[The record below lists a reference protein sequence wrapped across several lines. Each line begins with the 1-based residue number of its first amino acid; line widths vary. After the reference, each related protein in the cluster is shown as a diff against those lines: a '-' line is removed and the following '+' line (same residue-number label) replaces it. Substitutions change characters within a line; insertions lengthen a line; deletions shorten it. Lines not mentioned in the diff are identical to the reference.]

1 MDNNIRTDLAIEARE
16 LYKEGNAGEVP
27 GVEVEDES
35 SLDVKVTRVKIISL
49 EGEQAMGKPMGTYIT
64 IEAEKLRNRDMDV
77 EDEVSRVMAKEL
89 VQLLKI
95 DKDAVVMVV
104 GLGNWNVT
112 PDALGPRVISKLMVT
127 RHLLEL
133 KPEYRDSGLRPVCAI
148 TPGVMGTTGIETGDI
163 IQGVIAKVKPDLVI
177 AIDALASRR
186 MNRISTSIQIADTG
200 INPGS
205 GIGNNR
211 AALNQETLGIPV
223 IGIGVPTVVDAGT
236 MANDTIDMLIETL
249 IQQSKGNTQFY
260 NMLKSMDK
268 DEKYRLITEVIS
280 PYVGKLVVTP
290 KDIDAIIDDVS
301 RIIANGINISLHEG
315 LTLEDVNRYVN

>member
-35 SLDVKVTRVKIISL
+35 SLNVKVTRVKIISQ
-49 EGEQAMGKPMGTYIT
+49 EGQQAMGKPMGTYIT
-64 IEAEKLRNRDMDV
+64 IEADKLRDRDIDV
-77 EDEVSRVMAKEL
+77 EDEVSRVLAKEL
-89 VQLLKI
+89 VSLLKV
-95 DKDAVVMVV
+95 DKDAVAFVV

-127 RHLLEL
+127 KHLLEL
-133 KPEYRDSGLRPVCAI
+133 KPEYKDSGLRPVCAI
-148 TPGVMGTTGIETGDI
+148 TPGVLGTTGMETSDI
-163 IQGVIAKVKPDLVI
+163 IEGIIEKIKPDFII

-205 GIGNNR
+205 GIGNYR
-211 AALNQETLGIPV
+211 SALSQDVLGIPV
-223 IGIGVPTVVDAGT
+223 IAIGVPTVVDAGT

-249 IQQSKGNTQFY
+249 MKQSKGDTQFY
-260 NMLKSMDK
+260 SVLKSMDR
-268 DEKYRLITEVIS
+268 DEKYNLITEVIS
-280 PYVGKLVVTP
+280 PYVGKLMVTP
-290 KDIDAIIDDVS
+290 KDIDAVIDDVS
-301 RIIANGINISLHEG
+301 RIIANGINISLHENV
-315 LTLEDVNRYVN
+315 TLEDVNRYVN

>member
-35 SLDVKVTRVKIISL
+35 SLNVKVTRVKIISQ
-49 EGEQAMGKPMGTYIT
+49 EGQQAMGKPMGTYIT
-64 IEAEKLRNRDMDV
+64 IEADKLRDRDIDV
-77 EDEVSRVMAKEL
+77 EDEVSRVLAKEL
-89 VQLLKI
+89 VSLLKV
-95 DKDAVVMVV
+95 DKDAVALVV

-127 RHLLEL
+127 KHLLEL
-133 KPEYRDSGLRPVCAI
+133 KPEYKDSGLRPVCAI
-148 TPGVMGTTGIETGDI
+148 TPGVLGTTGMETSDI
-163 IQGVIAKVKPDLVI
+163 IEGIIEKIKPDFII

-205 GIGNNR
+205 GIGNYR
-211 AALNQETLGIPV
+211 SALSQDVLGIPV
-223 IGIGVPTVVDAGT
+223 IAIGVPTVVDAGT

-249 IQQSKGNTQFY
+249 MKQSKGDTQFY
-260 NMLKSMDK
+260 SVLKSMNR
-268 DEKYRLITEVIS
+268 DEKYNLITEVIS
-280 PYVGKLVVTP
+280 PYVGKLMVTP
-290 KDIDAIIDDVS
+290 KDIDAVIDDVS
-301 RIIANGINISLHEG
+301 RIIANGINISLHENV
-315 LTLEDVNRYVN
+315 TLEDVNRYVN